1 MAGIQSPFIQNREEI
16 LTIAAKHGAYNVR
29 LFGSAVRGEATD
41 SSDIDLLVD
50 FEEGRSLFDL
60 ISLKQELEEIT
71 RRRYMYMG
79 VDARLVWIIIKNDL
93 PDLERSIRINL
104 EEM

>member
-1 MAGIQSPFIQNREEI
+1 MAGIQSPFIKNREEI
-16 LTIAAKHGAYNVR
+16 LTIAAEHGAHNVR

-71 RRRYMYMG
+71 R
-79 VDARLVWIIIKNDL
+79 IKIHVVTRDSL
-93 PDLERSIRINL
+93 HWYIRDQVMKEAIPL
-104 EEM
+104 